1 MTINSFYFRRSKLI
15 LKKLDAELNFH
26 QAALRVR
33 NQRQELLASNIAN
46 ADTPQYKARDID
58 FQSAMQSALQQSAG
72 VSPATEPTS
81 DMQQTNNAHMNGN
94 AGNGY
99 PGSGD
104 VLFRSLRQG
113 SVDGNT
119 VDMDV
124 ERNAYVDNG
133 IRYKESLTM
142 MTDKIKEVMAA
153 INGQDK

>member
-1 MTINSFYFRRSKLI
+1 MI

-72 VSPATEPTS
+72 VGPATQPASE
-81 DMQQTNNAHMNGN
+81 MQQTNNAHMNGN
-94 AGNGY
+94 AGNDY

-133 IRYKESLTM
+133 IRYEASLTM

>member
-1 MTINSFYFRRSKLI
+1 MMN
-15 LKKLDAELNFH
+15 KLDAALNFH
-26 QAALRVR
+26 QTALRVR

-58 FQSAMQSALQQSAG
+58 FKSAMQSALQQTTTGNTATSAG
-72 VSPATEPTS
+72 AI
-81 DMQQTNNAHMNGN
+81 QQTSTGHMNGQ

-99 PGSGD
+99 VGSASD
-104 VLFRSLRQG
+104 PLFRSVVQG

-133 IRYKESLTM
+133 IRYEASLTM
-142 MTDKIKEVMAA
+142 ISGQIKKMLSA
-153 INGQDK
+153 INGQQ

>member
-1 MTINSFYFRRSKLI
+1 MI

-58 FQSAMQSALQQSAG
+58 FQSAMQSALQQSVG
-72 VSPATEPTS
+72 VGLVTQPASE
-81 DMQQTNNAHMNGN
+81 MQQTKNAHMNGN

-133 IRYKESLTM
+133 IRYEASLTM